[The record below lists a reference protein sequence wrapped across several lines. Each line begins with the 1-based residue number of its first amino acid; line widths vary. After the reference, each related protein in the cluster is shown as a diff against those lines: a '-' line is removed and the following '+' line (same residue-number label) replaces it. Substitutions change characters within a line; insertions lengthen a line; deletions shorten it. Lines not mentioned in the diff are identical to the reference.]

1 MREFTIERLGH
12 ATEAGE
18 KTSLGAA
25 LDTERSVCV
34 SNDDGVSDEDDADD
48 DDDEH
53 TDVHRDRHT

>member
-1 MREFTIERLGH
+1 MGH

-34 SNDDGVSDEDDADD
+34 SNDGGVSDEDDADDDD